1 MASSTSQT
9 NSMCAIY
16 ATIIKTEILSDEPD
30 EQKIVEMAGYIERYC
45 QTVGF
50 EPGETPEHLEEYL
63 FDGE

>member
-1 MASSTSQT
+1 MDTPRSD
-9 NSMCAIY
+9 SMCAVY
-16 ATIIKTEILSDEPD
+16 AEIIRDEVKSDDTDVETV
-30 EQKIVEMAGYIERYC
+30 VEMCSFIERYC